1 MRKKVVL
8 LLSAIGSIGVFS
20 FSLFD
25 RLSTIDPLYVKA
37 ASDKGKT
44 MDLVSNLQS
53 KVLQEGKVEFVSDG
67 YTFSFEGE
75 GVAFDANGIHIS
87 KGGYLRN
94 FNCFNN
100 LKGIRYKTNG
110 DFVFMSGTTSK
121 NVISKY
127 QSAVATKDSVALEA
141 TGGEH
146 FMLFAKEKDVTLTEL
161 TLEFDCT
168 YEGIMASESD
178 KWDATWSWGLEGS
191 GVKQEPFLISS
202 LNDWNEFAEATKT
215 YMFKDRYFKLT
226 ANIGD
231 ETNKVTTSA
240 DASHETPFSGHFDG
254 DGHEVYIDISD
265 DANRAGLF
273 AHAGNNASFENV
285 TIRGSVLGKESVA
298 GSLVSALVS
307 DATIR
312 NVKNYASVSA
322 KDTVGGIVG
331 FIYGNATSKTILDNL
346 ENHGAISVTN
356 NFLGGIVGKA
366 DGKQTISNSRNYA
379 DITYNGGDSFTKDTQ
394 TFIGGI
400 VGYNETGS
408 IDGCGNYGS
417 MISKNKY
424 ALKIGGIVGR
434 TGKGNVSNCVYG
446 YTKEEINQGKTQPS
460 FNVTSNFCGGIVGSV
475 DGLKDAAAPTISN
488 CVNYVNLSQTSKSC
502 LGGIAGLS
510 NFAGVNFI
518 SCSNYGN
525 ITGIMSVG
533 GIAGRA
539 VYTVT
544 FTGCANNGI
553 VKIGETEASQDV
565 GQEKATEDAQKKI
578 PGRIIGN
585 TAKGTLTIN

>member
-8 LLSAIGSIGVFS
+8 LLSATIGSIGVFS
-20 FSLFD
+20 FSLFG

-75 GVAFDANGIHIS
+75 GVAFDINGIHIS

-94 FNCFNN
+94 FTCFNN

-307 DATIR
+307 DATIS

-331 FIYGNATSKTILDNL
+331 FIYGDATSKTILDNL
-346 ENHGAISVTN
+346 ENHGAINVTESV
-356 NFLGGIVGKA
+356 LGGIVGRA
-366 DGKQTISNSRNYA
+366 DGKQMISNSRNYA
-379 DITYNGGDSFTKDTQ
+379 DITYTGSISATKDSQ
-394 TFIGGI
+394 AYIGGI
-400 VGYNETGS
+400 VGKNATGS
-408 IDGCGNYGS
+408 IDGCSNYGS
-417 MISKNKY
+417 ITSESN
-424 ALKIGGIVGR
+424 LQKIGGIVGR
-434 TGKGNVSNCVYG
+434 TGKSKISNCVYG
-446 YTKEEINQGKTQPS
+446 YTKEEASQGKTQPS

-475 DGLKDAAAPTISN
+475 DEVATISN
-488 CVNYVNLSQTSKSC
+488 CMNYVNLSQTSNSC

-510 NFAGVNFI
+510 NKAGVKFD

-539 VYTVT
+539 VNTVT

-553 VKIGETEASQDV
+553 VKIGETEASRDV
-565 GQEKATEDAQKKI
+565 GQENATEDAQKKI
-578 PGRIIGN
+578 PGKIIGN